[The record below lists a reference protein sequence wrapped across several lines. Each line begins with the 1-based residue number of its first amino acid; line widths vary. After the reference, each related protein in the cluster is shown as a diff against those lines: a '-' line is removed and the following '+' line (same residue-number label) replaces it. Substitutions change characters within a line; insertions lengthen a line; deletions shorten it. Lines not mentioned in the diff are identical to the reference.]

1 MVEPGLKKTI
11 KGLLDDIYKE
21 YKIGSSYRGD
31 PVFNIECEKLL
42 LNPCGLFDC
51 LDGFFL
57 QFYNINENNESIL
70 ISQFNYSKINMIQT
84 DEIDF
89 YNNSKDFDD
98 LVGNYLNFSKLL
110 NEKIIKIKKIF
121 FVFFFIII

>member
-1 MVEPGLKKTI
+1 MYVSKQINQFLLCKQKKNVNI
-11 KGLLDDIYKE
+11 VNYYLDNNI
-21 YKIGSSYRGD
+21 SN
-31 PVFNIECEKLL
+31 VNIECEKLL

-84 DEIDF
+84 NEKNF
-89 YNNSKDFDD
+89 YNNSQDFDD
-98 LVGNYLNFSKLL
+98 LVGNYLDFSKLL

-121 FVFFFIII
+121 FLLFFILI